1 MKYVAAFLM
10 AKLSKETPTA
20 ADLKTILSSVDCK
33 VDDARLKEFMAEV
46 EGKDITELIAEG
58 SKKMATVGGG
68 GGSKAAPAAGD
79 AAGNAGGS
87 AAPAKEAVKEES
99 EDGDMGF
106 GLFD

>member
-10 AKLSKETPTA
+10 AKLTNEAPTA

-33 VDDARLKEFMAEV
+33 IDEARLKEFMAEV

-68 GGSKAAPAAGD
+68 GGGKAAAPAAGGAD
-79 AAGNAGGS
+79 AGDS
-87 AAPAKEAVKEES
+87 AAPAKKEAAKEES
-99 EDGDMGF
+99 EDEDMGF